1 MIARKV
7 FVSIVLLLA
16 SSTAIS
22 SRLQARQPFLPDEL
36 LVKFV
41 PGTPRL
47 VVHEVNTEVGA
58 FIIGTTLG
66 DPDLYRVQLR
76 PGLGLEKAINQ
87 YEKNPNVVRASKNL
101 LVGIPED
108 QSDGFDD
115 LGLASRAKAYA
126 IEEQSVERDGYG

>member
-22 SRLQARQPFLPDEL
+22 SRLQARQLFLPDEL

-66 DPDLYRVQLR
+66 DPDLYRVKLR